1 MATRCSALT
10 EVMYELRDCFDWQSG
25 RLQAATA
32 LGEVERA
39 GEARYDAAA
48 SPADLLN
55 APLRSICLRIL
66 QVFLKS
72 GGWNWVLVDMCHP
85 M

>member
-1 MATRCSALT
+1 MAMRCAALT
-10 EVMYELRDCFDWQSG
+10 EVMYGLRDCFDWKSG

-66 QVFLKS
+66 QVLSENCVKRLLC
-72 GGWNWVLVDMCHP
+72 VLFNRLM
-85 M
+85 